1 MLRMNPYL
9 SFRGDARA
17 AMEFYRSVLGGEL
30 HISTFADYPDPA
42 LPDEERDLVMHAML
56 VTDDG
61 LVLMGSDTP
70 SVMPYTAPAG
80 ITVSLSGDDGLQLQD
95 LWDALA
101 EGGTVTLPYDTPPWG
116 GKFGMLVDRFG
127 VPWMVS
133 AEA

>member
-1 MLRMNPYL
+1 MLRLNPYL
-9 SFRGDARA
+9 SFRREARE

-30 HISTFADYPDPA
+30 HISTFEDYPDDT
-42 LPDEERDLVMHAML
+42 LPDADRDLVMHAML

-80 ITVSLSGDDGLQLQD
+80 ITVSLSGDDALQLQH

-101 EGGTVTLPYDTPPWG
+101 DGGTVTLPYQTPPWG
-116 GKFGMLVDRFG
+116 GTFGMLIDRFG
-127 VPWMVS
+127 VPWMVA